1 MEQTLLKKGL
11 LLNDDGSLTESG
23 YAFDLVKEYNR
34 KAMGKNLN
42 KRKEWDYYAFLNE
55 TNGVCITVSNLSY
68 LALFSLTYIDF
79 KINKYITK
87 TYIKLFPKGNKF
99 ILPKNSSE
107 GNINIEE
114 RNYKFSIKHVNNERV
129 ITVIM
134 KNFANYDAVK
144 VSLKARETTEKSMV
158 IATPFEKPHQFYYN
172 QKKNLLVGEGSIEI
186 GRRGINIPRC
196 LGVLDWGRGIWSRDN
211 TWYWSSLNYV
221 DENGNNVGF
230 NLGYGFGDTSKATE
244 NMFFFNKEA
253 YKLNDVKFDFTE
265 DEKGKI
271 DFLKEVKVHSESK
284 DINLVFTPLF
294 NRHDE
299 TNAIIIKTNQNQV
312 FGRFNGT
319 ITAEGK
325 TYEIKNALGFLEKV
339 HNVY

>member
-1 MEQTLLKKGL
+1 MEQTLLKEGK
-11 LLNDDGSLTESG
+11 LLNEDGTLTEAG
-23 YAFDLVKEYNR
+23 YAFGLVKEYNR
-34 KAMGKNLN
+34 IALGKNLN

-55 TNGVCITVSNLSY
+55 ENGVCITISNLSY
-68 LALFSLTYIDF
+68 LALFSLTYLDF

-87 TYIKLFPKGNKF
+87 TYIKLFPKAKKY
-99 ILPKNSSE
+99 ILPKDSST
-107 GNINIEE
+107 GNINIQE
-114 RNYKFSIKHVNNERV
+114 RNYSFTVKHVDDERV

-144 VSLKARETTEKSMV
+144 VSLKVKATTEKSMV

-172 QKKNLLVGEGSIEI
+172 QKKNLLIGAGSIEI
-186 GRRGINIPRC
+186 GRRGINIPLC

-253 YKLNDVKFDFTE
+253 YKLNDVEFIFTN
-265 DEKGKI
+265 DEKGNI
-271 DFLKEVKVHSESK
+271 DFMKEVKVCSQSK
-284 DINLVFTPLF
+284 DIDLVFTPVI
-294 NRHDE
+294 NRHDK
-299 TNAIIIKTNQNQV
+299 TNAVIIKTNQNQL

-319 ITAEGK
+319 ITAEEK

>member
-1 MEQTLLKKGL
+1 MEQTLLKEGL

-34 KAMGKNLN
+34 LAMGRNIN
-42 KRKEWDYYAFLNE
+42 KRKEWDYYAFLNDE
-55 TNGVCITVSNLSY
+55 NGVCITVSNLSY

-87 TYIKLFPKGNKF
+87 TYIKLNPRDKKF
-99 ILPKNSSE
+99 ILPKDSST
-107 GNINIEE
+107 GNISIHE
-114 RNYKFSIKHVNNERV
+114 RNYSFSIKHVNDERV

-134 KNFANYDAVK
+134 KNFANHDAVK
-144 VSLKARETTEKSMV
+144 VSLKVKETTEKSMV
-158 IATPFEKPHQFYYN
+158 IATPFEKKHQFYYN
-172 QKKNLLVGEGSIEI
+172 QKKNLLLGAGSIEI
-186 GRRGINIPRC
+186 GRRGINIKPC

-221 DENGNNVGF
+221 DETGNNVGF

-253 YKLNDVKFDFTE
+253 FKLNDVKFEFTQ
-265 DEKGKI
+265 DEKGNI
-271 DFLKEVKVHSESK
+271 DFLKEIKVNSESK
-284 DINLVFTPLF
+284 DIDLIFTPLF

-339 HNVY
+339 HNVH